1 MKNRIVRP
9 TNQFTGTPLVPGD
22 KSISHRALIIGALSE
37 GRTLIKGLLDSADVQ
52 ATAECLQMMGL
63 QISQK
68 NNITEVIGRG
78 LFGFRSPRQTLN
90 CGNSGTTLRLLM
102 GLLAGQKNFSSE
114 LTGDKSLIRRPM
126 KRVAD
131 PLRLMGAD
139 LILTEENF
147 APLKIHGAALHGID
161 YELKI
166 ASAQIKTALI
176 LAALTSEGKT
186 RITGQIHSR
195 DHTERM
201 LKSLGVEIKTTAT
214 QIEIAGGQKIEPSTI
229 LVPGDP
235 STAAFWLAGA
245 CLIPGAEVEMQRISL
260 NPSRLGFVRV
270 LQKMGAPIEMEMTHE
285 NAEPVGRL
293 RLRHRDISGF
303 LKAVRIE
310 ATEIPSLID
319 ELPLLAVLA
328 TQAEG
333 LTEVFGA
340 HELRVKETD
349 RIEAIANNL
358 RSMGGN
364 IETRPDGFSI
374 QGPQKLQGAA
384 LQSFDDHRI
393 AMAFSIAALIADGES
408 LIENAD
414 CVGVSYPEFFN
425 ILQLMTS

>member
-9 TNQFTGTPLVPGD
+9 TTQFSGKPLVPGD

-37 GRTLIKGLLDSADVQ
+37 GRTLIKDLLDSADVQ
-52 ATAECLQMMGL
+52 ATAECLQRMGL
-63 QISQK
+63 QITQK

-78 LFGFRSPRQTLN
+78 LFGFRSPGQTLN

-201 LKSLGVEIKTTAT
+201 LQSLGVEIKTTASE
-214 QIEIAGGQKIEPSTI
+214 IEISGGQKIEPSTI

-245 CLIPGAEVEMQRISL
+245 CLIPGAEVEMQPISL

-270 LQKMGAPIEMEMTHE
+270 LQKMGAPIELEVTNE
-285 NAEPVGRL
+285 KAEPVGRL
-293 RLRHRDISGF
+293 RLRHRDISGS

-340 HELRVKETD
+340 QELRVKETD
-349 RIEAIANNL
+349 RIEAIATNL
-358 RSMGGN
+358 RAMGGHL
-364 IETRPDGFSI
+364 ETRPDGFSI
-374 QGPQKLQGAA
+374 QGPQKLRGAA

-393 AMAFSIAALIADGES
+393 AMAFSIAALTADGES

-425 ILQLMTS
+425 ILQMMTS